1 MYVLSLRE
9 IKISIGAP
17 QLEPGHDFVEGVASN
32 STIKLLITMLF
43 QWGINFIAN
52 LSHFVVIIGESV
64 FSYVIYCFGPFILD
78 DSVAK
83 RQDEYICRF
92 YRNCLRGTQKN
103 LEWSKV
109 LLLKFHL
116 PTWIKCETKPN
127 LRNASKIYTA
137 NMKADMCKQLLAKF
151 HSSTFSASLSNLPH
165 LWKKSRKHLK
175 SDPKFGLHV

>member
-1 MYVLSLRE
+1 MIHHRREDQTFDQNSRVNSYFSSSLTQFANFWFYKSVQIFYATAYVYVLSLRE

-17 QLEPGHDFVEGVASN
+17 QLEPRHGFVEGVASN

-64 FSYVIYCFGPFILD
+64 FPYVMYCFGPFILD

-92 YRNCLRGTQKN
+92 YRNCLRGTQKI
-103 LEWSKV
+103 LE
-109 LLLKFHL
+109 
-116 PTWIKCETKPN
+116 
-127 LRNASKIYTA
+127 
-137 NMKADMCKQLLAKF
+137 
-151 HSSTFSASLSNLPH
+151 
-165 LWKKSRKHLK
+165 
-175 SDPKFGLHV
+175 

>member
-1 MYVLSLRE
+1 MCVLSLRE
-9 IKISIGAP
+9 IKISIGAQ
-17 QLEPGHDFVEGVASN
+17 QLEPRHGFVEGVASN

-52 LSHFVVIIGESV
+52 LSHFVVIIGESE

-92 YRNCLRGTQKN
+92 YRNCLRRTQKN

-109 LLLKFHL
+109 WLLKFHL

-127 LRNASKIYTA
+127 LRNASKFRPLTWKLTCVSSYLQNFILLRSVQVCQIYRTSG
-137 NMKADMCKQLLAKF
+137 KSLE
-151 HSSTFSASLSNLPH
+151 ST
-165 LWKKSRKHLK
+165 
-175 SDPKFGLHV
+175 